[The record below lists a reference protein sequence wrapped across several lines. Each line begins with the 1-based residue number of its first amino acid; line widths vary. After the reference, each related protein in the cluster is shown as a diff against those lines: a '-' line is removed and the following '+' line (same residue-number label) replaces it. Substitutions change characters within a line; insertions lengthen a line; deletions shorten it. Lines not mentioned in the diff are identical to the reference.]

1 MFESLLRL
9 TKHSFIYG
17 VGHILIRSMGLLLF
31 PVYTNFIL
39 PEDMGVA
46 AILFL
51 FLAFMSVCYQFG
63 FGEAF
68 LRYFTLAKDNS
79 ERNKVFSNAYIPVI
93 ISSLIFSVILFLSVD
108 ELSSLVFRTY
118 RYKPLFMICIGILF
132 ADVLSQI
139 PLLTLRAE
147 ERSLKLISFTLLT
160 ISVNISMNIVFV
172 IFLKKGI
179 TGIFISNLISSL
191 FMLLLLLP
199 TIVGYLRFVISY
211 DYLKDLSRFGLPYV
225 IPGLCKIIMDLAD
238 RFILERLVDLKTV
251 GIYNAGYKLGTFMGL
266 VVAGF
271 RFAWSPFFLSVA
283 DQKDA
288 KMIYAKVMTY
298 FIFVSGSI
306 FLIISFFLEFI
317 LKFEIAGFP
326 LLGTKYLDGLIIVP
340 WIMLAYIV
348 YGVYCNLLVGIYIEK
363 KSYFM
368 PMVTVMGA
376 LTNIMGNCIIIPYYG
391 MIGAAVVTVLSYLIM
406 VLILYIYVQHHYF
419 VPYEFRRIVKL
430 IIILCIIFFGG
441 YYYRGGYSWAW
452 RLGLLILTPVFLYLI
467 GFFDRSEIDRFKK
480 LIKKKRF
487 MK

>member
-17 VGHILIRSMGLLLF
+17 VGHILTRSMGLLLF

-68 LRYFTLAKDNS
+68 LRYFTLAKDDS

-93 ISSLIFSVILFLSVD
+93 VSSLIFSIVIFFSAD
-108 ELSSLVFRTY
+108 ELSRIVFRTY
-118 RYKPLFMICIGILF
+118 RYKPLFMICIGILLV
-132 ADVLSQI
+132 DVLSRI

-147 ERSLKLISFTLLT
+147 EKSLKFILYTLLN

-179 TGIFISNLISSL
+179 TGIFISNLISSI
-191 FMLLLLLP
+191 FMLLLLIP
-199 TIVGYLRFVISY
+199 TIFTYLRFVVSF
-211 DYLKDLSRFGLPYV
+211 DDLKELSHFGLPYV

-298 FIFVSGSI
+298 FIFVSASI
-306 FLIISFFLEFI
+306 FLMMSFFLEFI
-317 LKFEIAGFP
+317 LKLKIAGFP

-376 LTNIMGNCIIIPYYG
+376 LTNIVGNFIIIPHYG
-391 MIGAAVVTVLSYLIM
+391 MIGAAIVTVLSYLIM

-419 VPYEFRRIVKL
+419 IPYEFRRIVQV
-430 IIILCIIFFGG
+430 IIILGFIFFIG
-441 YYYRGGYSWAW
+441 YFYRGVYSWAW
-452 RLGLLILTPVFLYLI
+452 RLGLLIVTPLLFYLI

-480 LIKKKRF
+480 IIREKRF
-487 MK
+487 VK